1 MMISTKGR
9 YALRIMTELAAAE
22 GEDLVP
28 LRDVVRKQEIS
39 EKYMEAIIK
48 SLVKAGLVIGLR
60 GKGGGYRLAR
70 PAGECT
76 VWDILE
82 AAEGS
87 LAPVACLEADRTH
100 CARADQCLTL
110 PIWKGLERT
119 IRDYFSGITLA
130 QLLRQTEDGSQQV

>member
-28 LRDVVRKQEIS
+28 LRDVARKQEIS

-87 LAPVACLEADRTH
+87 LPLWHVWRRTV
-100 CARADQCLTL
+100 LTV
-110 PIWKGLERT
+110 PGRT
-119 IRDYFSGITLA
+119 SA
-130 QLLRQTEDGSQQV
+130 

>member
-1 MMISTKGR
+1 MMM
-9 YALRIMTELAAAE
+9 A
-22 GEDLVP
+22 
-28 LRDVVRKQEIS
+28 RKQEIS

>member
-28 LRDVVRKQEIS
+28 LRDVARKQEIS

-60 GKGGGYRLAR
+60 GMHGLGHFRGCGGIAGPCGMSGGGPYSLCPGGPVPDAPDLERAGTHHPGLFFR
-70 PAGECT
+70 YHSGPAP
-76 VWDILE
+76 
-82 AAEGS
+82 A
-87 LAPVACLEADRTH
+87 ADRGRF
-100 CARADQCLTL
+100 AAGLRQA
-110 PIWKGLERT
+110 LER
-119 IRDYFSGITLA
+119 
-130 QLLRQTEDGSQQV
+130 Q

>member
-28 LRDVVRKQEIS
+28 LRDVARKQEIS

-82 AAEGS
+82 A
-87 LAPVACLEADRTH
+87 DRTH

>member
-1 MMISTKGR
+1 MISSKGR
-9 YALRIMTELAAAE
+9 YALRVMLDLAQQTT
-22 GEDLVP
+22 DRYVP
-28 LRDVVRKQEIS
+28 LKEIANRQDIS
-39 EKYMEAIIK
+39 EKYLEIILK
-48 SLVKAGLVIGLR
+48 VLVKNHLLTGLR

>member
-28 LRDVVRKQEIS
+28 LKDARKQEIS

-60 GKGGGYRLAR
+60 GKGGGYRLAKR
-70 PAGECT
+70 AEECT
-76 VWDILE
+76 VWEILE

-87 LAPVACLEADRTH
+87 LAPVACLEADRAH

-119 IRDYFSGITLA
+119 IRDYFSGISLA
-130 QLLRQTEDGSQQV
+130 QLMRQTENGPQKA